1 MKKAEEHQAVSFCL
15 VFDVTARTTTP
26 IVGGGGG
33 GGGGGK
39 RDCNA
44 E

>member
-26 IVGGGGG
+26 IVGGGG
-33 GGGGGK
+33 K

>member
-26 IVGGGGG
+26 IVGGGG
-33 GGGGGK
+33 
-39 RDCNA
+39 RETAMQSNLH
-44 E
+44 